1 MVFPKLRR
9 REVVVQN
16 HRGAHISVANV
27 RCAFDLVIPGLKF
40 FSLHEIVELLRPIV
54 L

>member
-1 MVFPKLRR
+1 MVFPKLR
-9 REVVVQN
+9 EVVAEP
-16 HRGAHISVANV
+16 RGAHISVANV